1 MEICTLCESKMY
13 EMKMQT
19 SEDPTFWSRKYSVY
33 ISGTSGA
40 TTESFE
46 NIEIHTAHSIQKK
59 KKKLMEKYDIHKKL
73 ERFGRLDE
81 NPHIFLRTSS
91 K

>member
-1 MEICTLCESKMY
+1 MKCAKNLRKNGQIFLMANSVGPMEICTLCESKMY

-59 KKKLMEKYDIHKKL
+59 KK
-73 ERFGRLDE
+73 
-81 NPHIFLRTSS
+81 N
-91 K
+91 